1 MSGRFTED
9 QVKQFLAQGDI
20 RTVADIQ
27 SALKDLFGQTLQAML
42 EGEMD
47 NHLGYWAIGL
57 LGYWAIGLLGYWA
70 IRRETGKASR
80 QRIVA
85 MVTAAKASAVSMAR

>member
-47 NHLGYWAIGL
+47 NHLGYWAI
-57 LGYWAIGLLGYWA
+57 
-70 IRRETGKASR
+70 RRETGKASR